1 MNTNPTRPTQTVI
14 KRLFARSGDR
24 CAYPRCTVTL
34 VQSETVVGEIC
45 HILASSP
52 DGPRYDEHQSPQA
65 RHGYD
70 NLILLCPIHHEIV
83 DDDPEAYTKE
93 RLRKMKIDHEAST
106 GDIDAQDVEHG
117 SRLLTN

>member
-1 MNTNPTRPTQTVI
+1 
-14 KRLFARSGDR
+14 
-24 CAYPRCTVTL
+24 L

-52 DGPRYDEHQSPQA
+52 DGPRYDEHQNPKE